1 MQIKSRKVYFMENR
15 RVVITGMGTV
25 NPLGKNVEETWKGVL
40 SGKSAVHTITR
51 FDASEIPCQIAAE
64 VKDFDD
70 KCCYTEEQLKTAKR
84 MDLYCHYAAA
94 AAKEAIES
102 SGIKTDNPFRVGVSI
117 GSGIGGLKVQHDNSV
132 ALETKGPRR
141 ISPFYI
147 PLSIGNMA
155 AGFVSMLY
163 GFRGPNFSTQT
174 ACATANH
181 AFALSALAIKS
192 GMADAMI
199 AGGTE
204 STIHPLA
211 VGGFS
216 NMRAVST
223 RNDDPETASR
233 PFDADRNGFVM
244 GEGAGIF
251 VLEDY
256 DHARKRGANIICEL
270 VSTGMTGDAYDFVA
284 PDPSGEGA
292 YASMK
297 MAVEMGRINV
307 ENIDYIN
314 THGTSTPVGDLAE
327 TKAIYKLLS
336 GNDDNICVGST
347 KSIHGHLLGAAA
359 ALEGIISAMTIV
371 RGAIPANINIF
382 NQDPEIPL
390 KSLNMEI
397 VEKEVKTVM
406 SNSFGFGGHNSTIIL
421 SKI

>member
-1 MQIKSRKVYFMENR
+1 MGNK

-25 NPLGKNVEETWKGVL
+25 NPLGMNVEDTWKGVL
-40 SGKSAVHTITR
+40 SGKSAVHTISK
-51 FDASEIPCQIAAE
+51 FDASNLPCQVAAE
-64 VKDFDD
+64 IKEFNHKDY
-70 KCCYTEEQLKTAKR
+70 YTEDQLKTAKR

-102 SGIKTDNPFRVGVSI
+102 SGIKTDDPFRVGVSI
-117 GSGIGGLKVQHDNSV
+117 GSGIGGLKVQHDNSI

-147 PLSIGNMA
+147 PLSIGNMS

-163 GFRGPNFSTQT
+163 GFKGPNFSTQT

-181 AFALSALAIKS
+181 AFALSAMAIKA
-192 GMADAMI
+192 GMADAMV

-223 RNDDPETASR
+223 RNDDPATASR
-233 PFDADRNGFVM
+233 PFDVDRNGFVM
-244 GEGAGIF
+244 GEGAGVF
-251 VLEDY
+251 VLEEY
-256 DHARKRGANIICEL
+256 EHAKKRGANIICEL
-270 VSTGMTGDAYDFVA
+270 VSVGMTGDAYDFVA
-284 PDPSGEGA
+284 PDPSGQGA
-292 YASMK
+292 HASMK
-297 MAVEMGRINV
+297 MAVEMGSINTSD
-307 ENIDYIN
+307 IDYIN

-327 TKAIYKLLS
+327 TKAIYKLL
-336 GNDDNICVGST
+336 GGKDDHICVGST

-371 RGAIPANINIF
+371 KGAIPANINIF

-390 KSLNMEI
+390 KSLNMEV
-397 VEKEVKTVM
+397 VEKDVKTVL
-406 SNSFGFGGHNSTIIL
+406 SNSFGFGGHNSSIIL

>member
-1 MQIKSRKVYFMENR
+1 MNNK
-15 RVVITGMGTV
+15 RVVITGMGTI

-40 SGKSAVHTITR
+40 SGKSAVDRITKY
-51 FDASEIPCQIAAE
+51 DPSDIPCQIAAE
-64 VKDFDD
+64 IRDFDH
-70 KCCYTEEQLKTAKR
+70 KLYYTDEQLKTAKR
-84 MDLYCHYAAA
+84 MDLYCHYAAV

-102 SGIKTDNPFRVGVSI
+102 SGLKTDDPFRVGVSI

-155 AGFVSMLY
+155 AGFVSMLH
-163 GFRGPNFSTQT
+163 GFKGPNFSTQT

-181 AFALSALAIKS
+181 AFALSALAIKA
-192 GMADAMI
+192 GMADAMVV
-199 AGGTE
+199 GGTE

-223 RNDDPETASR
+223 RNDDPKTASR

-244 GEGAGIF
+244 GEGAGVFI
-251 VLEDY
+251 LEDY
-256 DHARKRGANIICEL
+256 EHAVKRGANIICEL
-270 VSTGMTGDAYDFVA
+270 ISVGMSGDAYDFVA
-284 PDPSGEGA
+284 PDPSGQGA
-292 YASMK
+292 HASMK
-297 MAVEMGRINV
+297 MAVEMGGINV
-307 ENIDYIN
+307 EDIDYIN

-327 TKAIYKLLS
+327 TKAIYKLLN
-336 GNDDNICVGST
+336 GKDDNICVGST

-371 RGAIPANINIF
+371 KGVIPANINIF

-390 KSLNMEI
+390 KSLNTEI
-397 VEKEVKTVM
+397 VEKDVKTVI

>member
-1 MQIKSRKVYFMENR
+1 MSNK

-25 NPLGKNVEETWKGVL
+25 NPLGLNVEDTWKGVL
-40 SGKSAVHTITR
+40 SGKSAVHTITK
-51 FDASEIPCQIAAE
+51 FDASNLPCQVAAE
-64 VKDFDD
+64 VKDFNHKDY
-70 KCCYTEEQLKTAKR
+70 YTEDQLKTAKR

-102 SGIKTDNPFRVGVSI
+102 SGIKTDDPFRVGVSI
-117 GSGIGGLKVQHDNSV
+117 GSGIGGLKVQHDNSI

-147 PLSIGNMA
+147 PLSIGNMS

-163 GFRGPNFSTQT
+163 GFKGPNFSTQT

-181 AFALSALAIKS
+181 AFALSAMAIKA

-216 NMRAVST
+216 NMRAVTT

-233 PFDADRNGFVM
+233 PFDVDRNGFVM
-244 GEGAGIF
+244 GEGAGVF
-251 VLEDY
+251 VLEEY
-256 DHARKRGANIICEL
+256 EHAVKRGANIICEL
-270 VSTGMTGDAYDFVA
+270 VSVGMTGDAYDFVA
-284 PDPSGEGA
+284 PDPSGAGA
-292 YASMK
+292 HASMK
-297 MAVEMGRINV
+297 MAVEMGGINV
-307 ENIDYIN
+307 QDIDYIN
-314 THGTSTPVGDLAE
+314 THGTSTPVGDAAE
-327 TKAIYKLLS
+327 SKAIYKLLNE
-336 GNDDNICVGST
+336 NDDNICVGST

-359 ALEGIISAMTIV
+359 ALEGIISAMSIV
-371 RGAIPANINIF
+371 KGAIPANINIF
-382 NQDPEIPL
+382 NQDPEVPL
-390 KSLNMEI
+390 KSLNMEV
-397 VEKEVKTVM
+397 VEKDVKTVL

-421 SKI
+421 RKI

>member
-1 MQIKSRKVYFMENR
+1 MENKR
-15 RVVITGMGTV
+15 IVITGMGTV
-25 NPLGKNVEETWKGVL
+25 NPLGMNVEETWKGVL
-40 SGKSAVHTITR
+40 SGKSAVQRITK
-51 FDASEIPCQIAAE
+51 FDPSNIACQVAAE
-64 VKDFDD
+64 IKNFDYKNYYAED
-70 KCCYTEEQLKTAKR
+70 QLKSAKR
-84 MDLYCHYAAA
+84 MDLYCHYAVA
-94 AAKEAIES
+94 AAKEAVES
-102 SGIKTDNPFRVGVSI
+102 SGIKTDDPFRVGVSI

-132 ALETKGPRR
+132 TLETKGPRR

-155 AGFVSMLY
+155 AGYVSMIL
-163 GFRGPNFSTQT
+163 GFKGPNFSTQT

-181 AFALSALAIKS
+181 ALALSALTIKA
-192 GMADAMI
+192 GMADVML

-223 RNDDPETASR
+223 SRNDTPETASR
-233 PFDADRNGFVM
+233 PFDTDRDGFVM
-244 GEGAGIF
+244 GEGAGVF
-251 VLEDY
+251 VLEEY
-256 DHARKRGANIICEL
+256 EHAKKRGANIICEL

-284 PDPSGEGA
+284 PDPSGQGA

-297 MAVEMGRINV
+297 MAVEMGKINV
-307 ENIDYIN
+307 NEVDYIN

-327 TKAIYKLLS
+327 TKAIYKLLN

-371 RGAIPANINIF
+371 KGAIPANINIF

-390 KSLNMEI
+390 KSLNTEI
-397 VEKEVKTVM
+397 VEKDVKTVI

>member
-1 MQIKSRKVYFMENR
+1 MENK

-25 NPLGKNVEETWKGVL
+25 NPLGLNVRDTWEGLL
-40 SGKSAVHTITR
+40 SGKSAVHRITK
-51 FDASEIPCQIAAE
+51 FDASDIACQVAAE
-64 VKDFDD
+64 IKDFNNKDY
-70 KCCYTEEQLKTAKR
+70 YTEEQAKTAKR

-102 SGIKTDNPFRVGVSI
+102 SGIKADDPFRIGVSI
-117 GSGIGGLKVQHDNSV
+117 GSGIGGLKVQHENSV

-163 GFRGPNFSTQT
+163 GFKGPNFSTQT

-181 AFALSALAIKS
+181 AFVLSSLAIKA

-199 AGGTE
+199 VGGTE
-204 STIHPLA
+204 GTIHPLA

-223 RNDDPETASR
+223 SRNDTPETASR
-233 PFDADRNGFVM
+233 PFDVDRDGFVM
-244 GEGAGIF
+244 GEGSGVL
-251 VLEDY
+251 VLEEY
-256 DHARKRGANIICEL
+256 EHAKKRGANIICEL
-270 VSTGMTGDAYDFVA
+270 KSAGMTGDAYDFVA
-284 PDPSGEGA
+284 PDPTGAGA

-297 MAVEMGRINV
+297 MAVEMGGINV
-307 ENIDYIN
+307 EDIDYIN

-327 TKAIYKLLS
+327 TKAIYKLLTC
-336 GNDDNICVGST
+336 GDDHVCVGST
-347 KSIHGHLLGAAA
+347 KSIHGHLLGAASA
-359 ALEGIISAMTIV
+359 IEGIISAMSIV
-371 RGAIPANINIF
+371 KGVIPANINIF

-397 VEKEVKTVM
+397 VEKDVKTVL
-406 SNSFGFGGHNSTIIL
+406 SNSFGFGGHNSTIVL

>member
-1 MQIKSRKVYFMENR
+1 MENK

-40 SGKSAVHTITR
+40 SGKSAVHRITK
-51 FDASEIPCQIAAE
+51 FDPSNIACQVAAE
-64 VKDFDD
+64 IKDFDYKD
-70 KCCYTEEQLKTAKR
+70 YYTEDQLKQAKR

-94 AAKEAIES
+94 AAKEAVES
-102 SGIKTDNPFRVGVSI
+102 SGIKTDDPFRTGVSI

-132 ALETKGPRR
+132 TLDAKGPRR

-155 AGFVSMLY
+155 AGYVSMLL
-163 GFRGPNFSTQT
+163 GFKGPNFSTQT

-181 AFALSALAIKS
+181 AFALSAMVIKA

-204 STIHPLA
+204 GTIHPLA

-223 RNDDPETASR
+223 SNNDTPEIASR
-233 PFDADRNGFVM
+233 PFDADRDGFVM

-251 VLEDY
+251 VLEEY
-256 DHARKRGANIICEL
+256 EHARKRGANIICEL
-270 VSTGMTGDAYDFVA
+270 KSAGMTGDAYDFVA
-284 PDPSGEGA
+284 PDPSGQGA
-292 YASMK
+292 HASMK
-297 MAVEMGRINV
+297 MAVEMGGINV
-307 ENIDYIN
+307 DKIDYIN

-327 TKAIYKLLS
+327 TKAIYKLLN
-336 GNDDNICVGST
+336 GDDSHLCVGST

-371 RGAIPANINIF
+371 KGIIPANINIF

-397 VEKEVKTVM
+397 VEKDVKTVI

-421 SKI
+421 SKV

>member
-1 MQIKSRKVYFMENR
+1 MENR

-25 NPLGKNVEETWKGVL
+25 NPLGKNVEDTWRGVI
-40 SGKSAVHTITR
+40 SGKSEVNKISK
-51 FDASEIPCQIAAE
+51 FDASNIPCQVAAE
-64 VKDFDD
+64 IKDFNYKDY
-70 KCCYTEEQLKTAKR
+70 YTEDQLKTAKR

-94 AAKEAIES
+94 AVKEAVES

-117 GSGIGGLKVQHDNSV
+117 GSGIGGLKIQHDNSS
-132 ALETKGPRR
+132 ALEAKGPRR

-163 GFRGPNFSTQT
+163 GFKGPNFSTQT

-181 AFALSALAIKS
+181 AFALSAMVIKS

-199 AGGTE
+199 AGGAE

-223 RNDDPETASR
+223 RNDSPETASR
-233 PFDADRNGFVM
+233 PFDADRDGFVM
-244 GEGAGIF
+244 GEGSGVF

-256 DHARKRGANIICEL
+256 EHAKKRSANIICEL

-284 PDPSGEGA
+284 PDPSGQGA
-292 YASMK
+292 LASME
-297 MAVEMGRINV
+297 MAVKMGKINV
-307 ENIDYIN
+307 EDIDYIN

-327 TKAIYKLLS
+327 TKAIYKLLNE
-336 GNDDNICVGST
+336 NDDNIYVGST

-359 ALEGIISAMTIV
+359 ALEGIISAMSIV
-371 RGAIPANINIF
+371 KGAVPANINIF

-390 KSLNMEI
+390 KCLNTEV
-397 VEKEVKTVM
+397 VEKDVKTVI

-421 SKI
+421 RKI